1 MLNNSE
7 RFIIAHKTAKQIRSC
22 FDSYRG
28 AFAFALSEVYAM
40 EKQGALAADEKTT
53 AEKLEDL
60 GIDAWERDGMKRYY
74 INDDQLEAVFGLSI
88 DRYNTG
94 NISSASLNGEGISN
108 SRAYKLL
115 GRGIWYDANSD
126 SWMQKTECG
135 NRPLNDTLANSL
147 RI

>member
-1 MLNNSE
+1 MMTNSE
-7 RFIIAHKTAKQIRSC
+7 RFIKPHKTAKQIRSY

-28 AFAFALSEVYAM
+28 AFAYALSEVYAM
-40 EKQGALAADEKTT
+40 EKHGTMVGEKTT

-60 GIDAWERDGMKRYY
+60 GIEAWECNGMKRYY

-88 DRYNTG
+88 GRYKTG

-108 SRAYKLL
+108 SKAYKLI

-126 SWMQKTECG
+126 SWMQKTEYG
-135 NRPLNDTLANSL
+135 NSELNSTLANSL
-147 RI
+147 RV

>member
-7 RFIIAHKTAKQIRSC
+7 RFIEAHKTAKQIRGC
-22 FDSYRG
+22 FSTYRD
-28 AFAFALSEVYAM
+28 AFAFALMEIYAM
-40 EKQGALAADEKTT
+40 EKIHEEKTT

-60 GIDAWERDGMKRYY
+60 GIAAWERDGMKRYY
-74 INDDQLEAVFGLSI
+74 INDDQLESVFGLSI
-88 DRYNTG
+88 GRYNTG

-108 SRAYKLL
+108 SKAYKLIS
-115 GRGIWYDANSD
+115 RGIWYDANSD
-126 SWMQKTECG
+126 SWMQKTEYG

>member
-1 MLNNSE
+1 MLSNSE
-7 RFIIAHKTAKQIRSC
+7 RFIIAHKTAKQIRRH

-28 AFAFALSEVYAM
+28 AFAFALMEIYAM
-40 EKQGALAADEKTT
+40 EKQEAEKTT

-60 GIDAWERDGMKRYY
+60 GIEAWERDGMKRYY

-88 DRYNTG
+88 GRYNTG
-94 NISSASLNGEGISN
+94 NISSAWLNDERISN
-108 SRAYKLL
+108 SKAYKLI

-135 NRPLNDTLANSL
+135 NRELNPTLANSL
-147 RI
+147 RV

>member
-7 RFIIAHKTAKQIRSC
+7 RFIIAHQTAKQIRSY

-28 AFAFALSEVYAM
+28 AFAYALSEVYAM
-40 EKQGALAADEKTT
+40 ERQEKQATEKTT

-60 GIDAWERDGMKRYY
+60 GIEAWEHNGMKRYY

-88 DRYNTG
+88 GRYNTG
-94 NISSASLNGEGISN
+94 NISSAWLNDERISN
-108 SRAYKLL
+108 SKAYKLI

-126 SWMQKTECG
+126 SWMQKAEYG
-135 NRPLNDTLANSL
+135 PRPLNDTLANSL
-147 RI
+147 RV